1 MDHQVL
7 SVQLDALIAELL
19 EQKRRE
25 LNAVRKK
32 VRVLITGDNF
42 SALPATLIS
51 LAALDRAG
59 YQLLVT
65 FSHSATVS
73 GLKSAYVSEVA
84 SNCTGVL
91 YTDDAPTEG
100 DDNFSHLFLPA
111 LSTNSLSKIALCIRD
126 NIASEWVFHAL
137 KMRKQ
142 IIVTL
147 NPESLNSGDMGFRSP
162 LLNRLA
168 EYVTTLEQY
177 GIVVAGKKA
186 PEAVAV
192 TRNIG
197 KTGKAVSLQKRLITL
212 SDILTLSG
220 QERLHIDIHTLIT
233 PAAQDEIRRQN
244 ITVIQGSQEE
254 ICIWQKS
261 LVR

>member
-1 MDHQVL
+1 MEHPIL
-7 SVQLDALIAELL
+7 SQRLDSLIAQLL

-25 LNAVRKK
+25 LNAGRKK

-42 SALPATLIS
+42 STFPATLLS

-73 GLKSAYVSEVA
+73 GLKSAWISEVD
-84 SNCTGVL
+84 SNCTGVV
-91 YTDDAPTEG
+91 YTEQAPAEG
-100 DDNFSHLFLPA
+100 DDDYSHLFLPA

-126 NIASEWVFHAL
+126 NIASEWVFHAFNR
-137 KMRKQ
+137 RKQ
-142 IIVTL
+142 VIVTL
-147 NPESLNSGDMGFRSP
+147 NPECLNSGDMGFTSP
-162 LLNRLA
+162 LLSRLA
-168 EYVTTLEQY
+168 EYVATLEQF
-177 GIVVAGKKA
+177 GAVIVGQKVPHAA
-186 PEAVAV
+186 I
-192 TRNIG
+192 RHIG
-197 KTGKAVSLQKRLITL
+197 KPSKSVSLQKRLITL
-212 SDILTLSG
+212 SDILTFSG
-220 QERLHIDIHTLIT
+220 HECLRIDNLTLIT

-254 ICIWQKS
+254 ICTWQKS